1 MNKKQ
6 LNHSETNSSLKIDY
20 FMKKINLSE
29 AKAHLGRYLKAAS
42 SGERIVISERNRPI
56 VELVAISMPKTK
68 KLKPGLLAGKFTV
81 PDNFNSPLIEFESDF
96 YGE

>member
-1 MNKKQ
+1 
-6 LNHSETNSSLKIDY
+6 
-20 FMKKINLSE
+20 MKKINLSE

-42 SGERIVISERNRPI
+42 SGERIVIAERNRPI
-56 VELVAISMPKTK
+56 VELVAIHTSKTK

-81 PDNFNSPLIEFESDF
+81 PDDFNSPLVEFESDF

>member
-1 MNKKQ
+1 
-6 LNHSETNSSLKIDY
+6 
-20 FMKKINLSE
+20 MKKINLSE

-42 SGERIVISERNRPI
+42 SGERVVISERNRPM
-56 VELVAISMPKTK
+56 VELVAISMPKAK

-81 PDNFNSPLIEFESDF
+81 PDDFNSPLVEFESDF

>member
-6 LNHSETNSSLKIDY
+6 LNHFKTNSSLKVDY
-20 FMKKINLSE
+20 SMKKINLSE

-42 SGERIVISERNRPI
+42 SGERIVIADRNRPI
-56 VELVAISMPKTK
+56 AELVAIHVTKTK
-68 KLKPGLLAGKFTV
+68 KPKPGILAGKFTV
-81 PDNFNSPLIEFESDF
+81 PDDFNSPLIEFESDF